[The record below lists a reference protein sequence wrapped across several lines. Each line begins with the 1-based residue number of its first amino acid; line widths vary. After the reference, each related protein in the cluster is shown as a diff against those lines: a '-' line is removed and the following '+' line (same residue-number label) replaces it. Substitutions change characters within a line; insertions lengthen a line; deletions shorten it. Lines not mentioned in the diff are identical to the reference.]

1 MFGMPGDVNGTA
13 FEDPGTPSFRAL
25 FAYFVRRRD
34 SGAFLY
40 PERQAEQQQRGDW
53 QVNLSYLLGL
63 DWQIPFEFQKVR
75 GRERTLEELK
85 KAAGRGAWPSHRHGR
100 RITSTGDDCR
110 DQGSEIAR
118 TTGK

>member
-1 MFGMPGDVNGTA
+1 M
-13 FEDPGTPSFRAL
+13 
-25 FAYFVRRRD
+25 
-34 SGAFLY
+34 Y

-85 KAAGRGAWPSHRHGR
+85 KAAKGGAFGELMGTVAELRPQVTVAGGTEGWRYEAPSLHR
-100 RITSTGDDCR
+100 D
-110 DQGSEIAR
+110 GSADESGIAIIPR
-118 TTGK
+118 AE